1 MREKQLRTVVT
12 FHTTAEAMA
21 LEQIC
26 KNRGI
31 GGKLISAPRQL
42 SADCGIAWC
51 RRRRLSVPLSKN
63 PHWKLTGSMRSCCT
77 CKEESPC

>member
-26 KNRGI
+26 KHRSI

-42 SADCGIAWC
+42 SSDCGIAWC
-51 RRRRLSVPLSKN
+51 APVEETAAIRAAI
-63 PHWKLTGSMRSCCT
+63 
-77 CKEESPC
+77 EESALEIDAIHEIMLYV